1 MKKVNDGPNSR
12 AGIGHDRPASV
23 RLHPFVYKSICVLAI
38 VFLFS
43 AAWGFA
49 GDDYTGYLIAVVAGL
64 FFVALALPFTL
75 WRIGRSHRI
84 RSKPGA
90 DAPGQETF
98 GDWASGEFQ
107 GWQDREKAGN
117 AAVEVLLP
125 IAAVAFGMV
134 AFGIVSHFT

>member
-90 DAPGQETF
+90 DARIPGMARSREGLQCRGRGAF
-98 GDWASGEFQ
+98 A
-107 GWQDREKAGN
+107 DRRGR
-117 AAVEVLLP
+117 LRHGRIRHRL
-125 IAAVAFGMV
+125 AFHLTV
-134 AFGIVSHFT
+134 PAI